1 LVASKVKRELNMGIA
16 VVNGKITFFVDNVKM
31 HEYSSSNTFKLY
43 LGGEKCVVRVKNVEI
58 NTEKQQVENL
68 VIGLKED
75 AYVSNYLSRAR
86 SIASSYAGEP
96 TGQTLLMGSSSIDL
110 WKERIDSNGNKV
122 AGYLAD
128 LYDLPDDDKNGVP
141 DVLNVGI
148 GGTTY
153 QDWLSFY
160 DILVKPF
167 LPAPKIVLYC
177 GANDVYKGG
186 SSEDTFANYKKLIE
200 KILADSPNSVIYY
213 VRTNPSKTLYGT
225 NGSGA
230 VWQRLTAYENM
241 VSELAKTTSNL
252 VVIDMVNELKDDN
265 GPKASLWDAD
275 GTHLNR
281 EGYAVWAR
289 YVRDAMGLN

>member
-1 LVASKVKRELNMGIA
+1 FIN
-16 VVNGKITFFVDNVKM
+16 NVKM
-31 HEYSSSNTFKLY
+31 HNYSTTDTFKLY
-43 LGGEKCVVRVKNVEI
+43 LGGEKCIVKVKNIEI
-58 NTEKQQVENL
+58 NTNGTEVKNF

-75 AYVSNYLSRAR
+75 AYVSGYLSRAQ

-110 WKERIDSNGNKV
+110 WKERTDSNGNKV

-128 LYDLPDDDKNGVP
+128 LHDLPDDDKDGKP

-225 NGSGA
+225 DGSGA

-241 VSELAKTTSNL
+241 VSELASTTTNL
-252 VVIDMVNELKDDN
+252 VVIDMVNDLKDAN
-265 GPKASLWDAD
+265 GPIPALWDAD

-281 EGYAVWAR
+281 EGYAIWTS
-289 YVRDAMGLN
+289 YVRKAMGLGS